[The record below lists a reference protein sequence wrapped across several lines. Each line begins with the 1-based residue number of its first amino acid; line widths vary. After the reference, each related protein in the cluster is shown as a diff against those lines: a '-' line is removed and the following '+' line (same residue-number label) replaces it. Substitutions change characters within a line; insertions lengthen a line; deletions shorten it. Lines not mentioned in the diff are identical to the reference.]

1 MAALDGIFVAEGLV
15 ANSQAPGLKCVE
27 ALVADI
33 CTASVLPWAN
43 RVDLTTDFVIPT
55 QWVGDALFTL
65 RVPIAWLRGGEILV
79 SRQLPIAWGAR
90 VSFDRLPPIAW
101 RIPFIDV
108 DRILSIAFS
117 KRFAADRILALAWSL
132 ESLWIDQVAGEPDLW
147 IDQVDGETD
156 LWIDQVAGEA
166 DLWSKI

>member
-1 MAALDGIFVAEGLV
+1 MAALDGVNVGLTLSFQNTV
-15 ANSQAPGLKCVE
+15 GMCVNALE
-27 ALVADI
+27 ADV
-33 CTASVLPWAN
+33 CTTSELPWAN
-43 RVDLTTDFVIPT
+43 RIFLTTDFVIPT